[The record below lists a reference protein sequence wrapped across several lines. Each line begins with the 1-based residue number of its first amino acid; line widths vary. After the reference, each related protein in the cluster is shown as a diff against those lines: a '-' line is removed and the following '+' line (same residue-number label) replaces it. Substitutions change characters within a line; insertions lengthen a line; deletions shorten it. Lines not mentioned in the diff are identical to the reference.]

1 MFVCKDCGYKSGQKL
16 GQCPYCSKWGSFL
29 VEKDVSSRK
38 VFKKAVQISK
48 VSVTGSKRIS
58 TGSAEID
65 AVLGGGIVPGSVIL
79 LAGPP
84 GIGKST
90 LMLQIASSVKGIL
103 YVTGEESLS
112 QVCLRSKRIREGEGI
127 YLLATQEFDEVAA
140 EISRLK
146 PPVVVIDSIQ
156 SLRTATGTGFAASPT
171 MMKEATSGIVSIAK
185 TQNVS
190 FILSGHITKEGI
202 LQGPKIIEH
211 MVDAVLYLDES
222 PVHGYRILHSTKNR
236 FGNTQEFS
244 IFHMSGKGLEPV
256 EDPSKFFLAGKQET
270 PGSVAVCA
278 YQGSS
283 PFAAEIQALINP
295 TSFQYP
301 RRQVTGLDLN
311 RVYLVIAILE
321 RYLSLK
327 LSTCDIYLNA
337 AGGMKINEPS
347 ADLAIAVSIVSAFRK
362 FVVPQD
368 FIFSGEVGL
377 SGEIR
382 NVSRMEDRVRKAKN
396 LGFKKMVM
404 PSAGKS
410 ISSKMKLFEVKNIKE
425 AVKVVK
431 SGE

>member
-1 MFVCKDCGYKSGQKL
+1 MFVCKECGYKSATKL
-16 GQCPYCSKWGSFL
+16 GQCPYCGKWSSFL
-29 VEKDVSSRK
+29 EEKEVSPGK
-38 VFKKAVQISK
+38 VFKKAVQVSK

-58 TGSAEID
+58 TGSAEVD
-65 AVLGGGIVPGSVIL
+65 AVLGGGIVQGSVIL

-90 LMLQIASSVKGIL
+90 LMLQIASSVKGVL

-112 QVCLRSKRIREGEGI
+112 QVCLRSKRIKEGQNI

-140 EISRLK
+140 EIRRLK
-146 PPVVVIDSIQ
+146 PSVVVIDSIQ
-156 SLRTATGTGFAASPT
+156 SLRSAAGTGFAASPT
-171 MMKEATSGIVSIAK
+171 MMKEATSGIVRLAK

-202 LQGPKIIEH
+202 LQGPKILEH

-256 EDPSKFFLAGKQET
+256 DDPSKFFLAGKQET

-278 YQGSS
+278 YRGSS
-283 PFAAEIQALINP
+283 PFAAEIQALMNP

-311 RVYLVIAILE
+311 RAYLVIAILE
-321 RYLSLK
+321 RYLSLR

-337 AGGMKINEPS
+337 AGGIKINEPP

-377 SGEIR
+377 TGEIR
-382 NVSRMEDRVRKAKN
+382 SVSRLEDRVRKAEN

-425 AVKVVK
+425 AVKIIQAK
-431 SGE
+431 